1 MSLFNNHKRHGRNVH
16 GCGSRK
22 RCDDVD
28 GTRGSP
34 LLVHCRNHPDSARP
48 CGSRVH
54 HLGPSPHSAKLP
66 RSTKLKRISALALA
80 LFGVL
85 FAFDAKAAEVLFTN
99 LNYTNGDDPTLI
111 GGTVNTNCGFGVS
124 DMEFFHSFEYYPDD
138 GIEVTQI
145 DVKTL
150 ASFGGIITLNWTNQS
165 GFSGFAQAEFT
176 ASSPSFATT
185 TFSFLIDERPFAFPE
200 GTGITFSFDG
210 YEDLEPSTAVSGDG
224 KDPQTDAI
232 HFPTLNCV
240 GGTGGSFG
248 VDETAM
254 TIYGNNYSG
263 GGDFPSS
270 EIPSS
275 TYDGLF
281 NGFMPSIGW
290 SESDGVSSTGG
301 TISEHFGNFAE
312 AGDRFPM
319 CVIVP
324 FVSMINLIEGVTTAN
339 QNLQNIVIGGTGIV
353 PTSTIGFGSASSVA
367 ALTGFKNVYDP
378 IVGVAQGIMW
388 LAFGVFVF
396 TDLFGKKNEE
406 QYG

>member
-1 MSLFNNHKRHGRNVH
+1 MHLFTSEEKHGRNIH

-22 RCDDVD
+22 RSNNAD
-28 GTRGSP
+28 GSRRSIVFFYWWNHSDSP
-34 LLVHCRNHPDSARP
+34 RA
-48 CGSRVH
+48 CGSRFH
-54 HLGPSPHSAKLP
+54 YLGSASHPPKLP
-66 RSTKLKRISALALA
+66 RRSRVKHFTAVALA

-85 FAFDAKAAEVLFTN
+85 FAFNVNAAEVLFTN

-124 DMEFFHSFEYYPDD
+124 DMQFYHSFEYYPDD

-165 GFSGFAQAEFT
+165 GFSGFAQAEYV

-185 TFSFLIDERPFAFPE
+185 TFEFLIDERPFAFPE
-200 GTGITFSFDG
+200 GTGIVFSFDG
-210 YEDLEPSTAVSGDG
+210 YEDLSPSTAVSGDG

-254 TIYGNNYSG
+254 TIYGNNYSD
-263 GGDFPSS
+263 GGDFPDS
-270 EIPSS
+270 ELPTS

-281 NGFMPSIGW
+281 DGFMPSIGW
-290 SESDGVSSTGG
+290 SETDGVSSTGG
-301 TISEHFGNFAE
+301 TIAQHFENFAD
-312 AGDRFPM
+312 GGNRFPM
-319 CVIVP
+319 CVITP
-324 FVSMINLIEGVTTAN
+324 FISMINLIQGVTSAG
-339 QNLQNIVIGGTGIV
+339 QNNQNIVIGGSGIV
-353 PTSTIGFGSASSVA
+353 PTSTIGFGSASSIA
-367 ALTGFKNVYDP
+367 ATTGFKNVYDP
-378 IVGVAQGIMW
+378 IVGVAQGIAW
-388 LAFGVFVF
+388 LAFGVFAF
-396 TDLFGKKNEE
+396 SDLFGKKNEE
-406 QYG
+406 NV